1 MFKRCDIKVPCK
13 LVRFKEYYIFIVLV
27 KKKKKKKGT
36 EISDVMK
43 EDK

>member
-27 KKKKKKKGT
+27 KKKKKGT